1 MATKATSNSAR
12 TTPRVT
18 PAKRTPVPRKRAATQ
33 KAVAQPE
40 PLPVEST
47 DQVSGKPEGLE
58 LARLCARYA
67 DDKKAENIVI
77 LDVRNLSP
85 ITDYLVICSAN
96 STPHLRTVR
105 DEVADKLKQDH
116 GVSPVVSDGAQ
127 DSQWLVVGYSDV
139 VVHVLSREKRE
150 FYALEE
156 LWNDA
161 PQVPLVG

>member
-1 MATKATSNSAR
+1 MAKKATTQPPS
-12 TTPRVT
+12 TTPRVAA
-18 PAKRTPVPRKRAATQ
+18 AKRSSTTRPRASAKKPSTGTESVPVAAEVP
-33 KAVAQPE
+33 VA
-40 PLPVEST
+40 
-47 DQVSGKPEGLE
+47 GKPEGLG
-58 LARLCARYA
+58 LARLCAKYA

-85 ITDYLVICSAN
+85 ITDYLMICSAN

-105 DEVADKLKQDH
+105 DEVAEKLKQDH
-116 GVSPVVSDGAQ
+116 GLAPVVSDGQ
-127 DSQWLVVGYSDV
+127 LDSQWLVVGYSDV

-161 PQVPLVG
+161 PQVPVTA